1 MEGTIPWDAPPV
13 PGGRPLTD
21 YVDHL
26 RLFGIEPAVPQA
38 PPTARQDAVARVDR
52 GELAPALMKMPNPGS
67 AIYIYR
73 ERERERQGSAPPT
86 HMYPRGVPVPM
97 HIP

>member
-1 MEGTIPWDAPPV
+1 MEGTIPWDAPPI

-26 RLFGIEPAVPQA
+26 RLFGIDPNVPAR
-38 PPTARQDAVARVDR
+38 PPTRLEDAVARVDR
-52 GELAPALMKMPNPGS
+52 GELAPALMKKPNPGS
-67 AIYIYR
+67 AIYIYI
-73 ERERERQGSAPPT
+73 ERERDRALPPPT
-86 HMYPRGVPVPM
+86 NMYPRGVPVPM